1 MLQLCRTSVEVSGL
15 LKTKF
20 FFSTLFSWA
29 SDEQLNAM
37 HVMCNSE
44 TKAFENRGKCMYLDT
59 NTSLPA
65 YFETKC
71 FYWPDRFGD
80 SWVLGHCFEDL
91 GYTLNTLEILGEKKK
106 QTLQ

>member
-1 MLQLCRTSVEVSGL
+1 
-15 LKTKF
+15 
-20 FFSTLFSWA
+20 
-29 SDEQLNAM
+29 
-37 HVMCNSE
+37 
-44 TKAFENRGKCMYLDT
+44 MYLDT

-91 GYTLNTLEILGEKKK
+91 GYTLNTLEQLPDGKWNMWVSNLIKGGNPFKIAFLPCPDQWWHCAMKKS
-106 QTLQ
+106 

>member
-1 MLQLCRTSVEVSGL
+1 M
-15 LKTKF
+15 
-20 FFSTLFSWA
+20 FSWA

-37 HVMCNSE
+37 RVMCNSE

-91 GYTLNTLEILGEKKK
+91 GYTLNTLEQLPDGKWNMWVKKK
-106 QTLQ
+106 KKKTCNKQT

>member
-1 MLQLCRTSVEVSGL
+1 M
-15 LKTKF
+15 
-20 FFSTLFSWA
+20 
-29 SDEQLNAM
+29 
-37 HVMCNSE
+37 MCNSE

-80 SWVLGHCFEDL
+80 SGTRSLFEDL
-91 GYTLNTLEILGEKKK
+91 GYTLNTLEILGEKKNPAINK
-106 QTLQ
+106 PNKLFNSGFPNLT